1 MRSRSA
7 LFVNLDPQ
15 GRRNGDA
22 QFLRDRS
29 LRIAPQPG
37 TEIRVRVRLADDPRL
52 HFLRRFHKFALLMRR
67 TESGH
72 AATLLVVLLA
82 AACER
87 GEFDRR
93 PLHVYAASSPTDA
106 FADGHV
112 AGSDRARLL
121 GGFTMVTGRWMR

>member
-1 MRSRSA
+1 
-7 LFVNLDPQ
+7 
-15 GRRNGDA
+15 
-22 QFLRDRS
+22 
-29 LRIAPQPG
+29 
-37 TEIRVRVRLADDPRL
+37 
-52 HFLRRFHKFALLMRR
+52 MRR

-121 GGFTMVTGRWMR
+121 GGFTMPPGGGCGSGTVRYSPYLREWRDVPLRRHDRAPAGPLSGPGGITNCEWLC